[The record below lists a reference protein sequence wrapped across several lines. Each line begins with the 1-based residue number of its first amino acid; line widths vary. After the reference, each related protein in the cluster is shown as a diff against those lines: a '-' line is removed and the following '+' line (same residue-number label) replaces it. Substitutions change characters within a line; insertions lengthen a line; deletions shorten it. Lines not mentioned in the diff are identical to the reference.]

1 MFCLHT
7 SRQGLRNKASSESP
21 YDFLCCLCVAAF
33 CKFTDSTNL
42 INEGNNIG
50 FDITGRNQCTRPHML
65 TNRVHFDL
73 IQLCDFLCIQKRNA
87 RMPRGMAGTNL
98 FLYPPI
104 IKVQIMQ

>member
-21 YDFLCCLCVAAF
+21 YDFLCVAAF

-87 RMPRGMAGTNL
+87 RMPTGMAGTNI